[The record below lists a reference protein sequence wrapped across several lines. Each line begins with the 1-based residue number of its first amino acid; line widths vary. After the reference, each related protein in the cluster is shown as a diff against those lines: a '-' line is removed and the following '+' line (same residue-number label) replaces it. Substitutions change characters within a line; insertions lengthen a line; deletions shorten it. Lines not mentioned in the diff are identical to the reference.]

1 MNSHVEKQKHFRI
14 NLIKRNPIR
23 MREIDEAMKEPE
35 RMRLSKRRLNPLIK
49 HGEPSIEPSS

>member
-1 MNSHVEKQKHFRI
+1 
-14 NLIKRNPIR
+14 